1 MAFYYF
7 DLLEKCVIAELTDAA
22 QAQDLIAN
30 VGPRYG
36 VIETATVLTAKA
48 VTHPTMPGP
57 AGGVDATPD
66 YGPLDAPGIDYTP
79 LVVADVFTDYSITP
93 AEVHY
98 SPTRYELVTD
108 ASGFVRDVT
117 RLSNVPPPKD
127 FLRVTTDAT
136 DDNPPDG
143 YPDILADG
151 ISTCRIMI
159 QKVNGQT
166 GADMAGAGDNEL
178 IQITTQAGK
187 LSAVQVNLVNGY
199 AEVVL
204 TSSTDTVI
212 TLVRVLDP
220 SGVLEEGS
228 IQIQFA

>member
-1 MAFYYF
+1 MAFYHL
-7 DLLEKCVIAELTDAA
+7 DLLQKCVVAELTDPA

-36 VIETATVLTAKA
+36 VIETATVLAAKA
-48 VTHPTMPGP
+48 VTTPTSPAP
-57 AGGVDATPD
+57 AGGMEAGAD
-66 YGPLDAPGIDYTP
+66 YGPLIAQGIDYTP
-79 LVVADVFTDYSITP
+79 LVVADVLTDYDITP
-93 AEVHY
+93 AEIHCD
-98 SPTRYELVTD
+98 PARYELVTD

-117 RLSNVPPPKD
+117 RLSNVPPPRD

-143 YPDILADG
+143 YPDIPADG
-151 ISTCRIMI
+151 LSTCRIMI
-159 QKVNGQT
+159 QKVNGQS
-166 GADMAGAGDNEL
+166 GADMVGPADNEL
-178 IQITTQAGK
+178 IQIMTQAGR

-204 TSSTDTVI
+204 TSVTDTVI
-212 TLVRVLDP
+212 TLVRVFDP
-220 SGVLEEGS
+220 NSVLEEGA

>member
-1 MAFYYF
+1 MAFYYL
-7 DLLEKCVIAELTDAA
+7 DLLGKCVIADLTDPA
-22 QAQDLIAN
+22 QAQDLISN

-36 VIETATVLTAKA
+36 VIETATVLAAKA
-48 VTHPTMPGP
+48 VTTPTTPDP
-57 AGGVDATPD
+57 AGSVDAVPD
-66 YGPLDAPGIDYTP
+66 YGPLDAQAIAYTP
-79 LVVADVFTDYSITP
+79 LVVADVFTDYNITP
-93 AEVHY
+93 AEVHCDA
-98 SPTRYELVTD
+98 TRYEFVTD

-143 YPDILADG
+143 YPDIPADG
-151 ISTCRIMI
+151 VSTCRIMI

-166 GADMAGAGDNEL
+166 GADMVGAADNEM
-178 IQITTQAGK
+178 IQIMTQAGM

-204 TSSTDTVI
+204 TSVTETVI
-212 TLVRVLDP
+212 TLVRVFDP
-220 SGVLEEGS
+220 NGALEEGA

>member
-1 MAFYYF
+1 MAFYYL
-7 DLLEKCVIAELTDAA
+7 DLLEKCVVAELTDPA
-22 QAQDLIAN
+22 QAQTLIAG

-36 VIETATVLTAKA
+36 VIETATALAAKA
-48 VTHPTMPGP
+48 VTTLTSPAP
-57 AGGVDATPD
+57 AGGMEAGPD
-66 YGPLDAPGIDYTP
+66 YGPLVAQGVDYTP
-79 LVVADVFTDYSITP
+79 LVVADVLADYDLTP
-93 AEVHY
+93 AEIHCDAA
-98 SPTRYELVTD
+98 RYQLVTD

-143 YPDILADG
+143 YPDISADG

-166 GADMAGAGDNEL
+166 GADMAGAGDNDL
-178 IQITTQAGK
+178 IQIMTQAGK

-204 TSSTDTVI
+204 TSATDTVI
-212 TLVRVLDP
+212 TLVRAFDP
-220 SGVLEEGS
+220 GGVLEEGS
-228 IQIQFA
+228 VQVQFA

>member
-1 MAFYYF
+1 MPNYYV
-7 DLLEKCVIAELTDAA
+7 DLLQKCVIAELTDPA

-36 VIETATVLTAKA
+36 VIETATVLAAKA
-48 VTHPTMPGP
+48 VTTPTAPAP
-57 AGGVDATPD
+57 AGGVAGGAD
-66 YGPLDAPGIDYTP
+66 YGPLVAQGIAHTP
-79 LVVADVFTDYSITP
+79 LVVADVLTDYDLTL
-93 AEVHY
+93 AEVHCD
-98 SPTRYELVTD
+98 PARYELVTD

-143 YPDILADG
+143 YPDIPANG
-151 ISTCRIMI
+151 VSTCRIMI
-159 QKVNGQT
+159 QKVNGRT
-166 GADMAGAGDNEL
+166 GQNMTAPEDNNL
-178 IQITTQAGK
+178 IQIATQAGK

-199 AEVVL
+199 VEVVL

-212 TLVRVLDP
+212 TPVRAFDP
-220 SGVLEEGS
+220 SGALEEGV

>member
-1 MAFYYF
+1 MLYYL
-7 DLLEKCVIAELTDAA
+7 DLLQKCVVAALTDPA

-36 VIETATVLTAKA
+36 VIETATVLAAKA
-48 VTHPTMPGP
+48 VTTPTTPTP
-57 AGGVDATPD
+57 AGGMEAGPD
-66 YGPLDAPGIDYTP
+66 YGPLVAQGIDYTP
-79 LVVADVFTDYSITP
+79 LVVADVFTDYDITP
-93 AEVHY
+93 AEVHCD
-98 SPTRYELVTD
+98 PARYELVTD

-117 RLSNVPPPKD
+117 RLSNVPPPKN

-143 YPDILADG
+143 YPDIPADG
-151 ISTCRIMI
+151 VSTCRIMI

-166 GADMAGAGDNEL
+166 GTDMAGVGDNEL
-178 IQITTQAGK
+178 VQIMTQAGK

-204 TSSTDTVI
+204 TSATDTVI
-212 TLVRVLDP
+212 TLVRAFDP
-220 SGVLEEGS
+220 GGVLEEGS
-228 IQIQFA
+228 IQVQFA

>member
-1 MAFYYF
+1 MPNYYV
-7 DLLEKCVIAELTDAA
+7 DLLQKCVIAELTDPE

-36 VIETATVLTAKA
+36 VIETAAVLAAKA
-48 VTHPTMPGP
+48 VTSPTAPDP
-57 AGGVDATPD
+57 AGAAGGGPD
-66 YGPLDAPGIDYTP
+66 YGPLEVQGIAHTP
-79 LVVADVFTDYSITP
+79 LVVADVFTDYDITP
-93 AEVHY
+93 AEVHCD
-98 SPTRYELVTD
+98 PARYELVTD

-117 RLSNVPPPKD
+117 RLSNVPPSKD

-143 YPDILADG
+143 YPDIPADG
-151 ISTCRIMI
+151 ASTCRIMI

-166 GADMAGAGDNEL
+166 GAEMVDAGDNDL
-178 IQITTQAGK
+178 VQIMTQAGK

-204 TSSTDTVI
+204 TSATDTVI
-212 TLVRVLDP
+212 TLVRVFDP
-220 SGVLEEGS
+220 SGVLEEGA
-228 IQIQFA
+228 IQIQFS

>member
-1 MAFYYF
+1 MGFFYF
-7 DLLEKCVIAELTDAA
+7 ELWQKCVIAE
-22 QAQDLIAN
+22 
-30 VGPRYG
+30 PRYG
-36 VIETATVLTAKA
+36 VIETATVLVTKA
-48 VTHPTMPGP
+48 VTIVTTPTP
-57 AGGVDATPD
+57 AGGMGAGPD
-66 YGPLDAPGIDYTP
+66 FGPLDARGLAYTP
-79 LVVADVFTDYSITP
+79 LLVADVLTDYDITP
-93 AEVHY
+93 AEIHCD
-98 SPTRYELVTD
+98 PNRYELVTD
-108 ASGFVRDVT
+108 VSGFVRDVT

-159 QKVNGQT
+159 QKVNGQS
-166 GADMAGAGDNEL
+166 GADMVGAGDSEL
-178 IQITTQAGK
+178 VQNTTQAGK

-212 TLVRVLDP
+212 TLVCVLDP